1 MKMALLLSTLCVSAY
16 ANAALTT
23 YEFNNGDDLSNWTT
37 DRCDPASFTIVD
49 NELLMSID
57 GAEQAKCGVETFG
70 QTQGMKLDT
79 GMSTYLAIDM
89 FLDSQHGLTDER
101 LGGIWGVAYNPADAI
116 SYYPILESVVSD
128 GVTGAQGYEGNLNTF
143 FALDPSLLTLD
154 SFNTFAYQITDGFIN
169 YLVNGN
175 LVFTSTSDN
184 HAYFGEVI
192 LNAKNDGNSFNV
204 RYDNLTFG
212 TMAVDVPEPA
222 SLAVMGA
229 GLLLLAGATKRK
241 RAK

>member
-1 MKMALLLSTLCVSAY
+1 MKMKMALLLSTLCVSAY

-23 YEFNNGDDLSNWTT
+23 YEFNNGDDLSGWTT
-37 DRCDPASFTIVD
+37 DRCDPASFAIVG
-49 NELLMSID
+49 NELQMSID
-57 GAEQAKCGVETFG
+57 GAEQGKCGGSFYH
-70 QTQGMKLDT
+70 TQGMKLDT

-101 LGGIWGVAYNPADAI
+101 LGGIWGVAYSPADAI
-116 SYYPILESVVSD
+116 SYYPIMESIVSG
-128 GVTGAQGYEGNLNTF
+128 GVTGIQGWGTSF
-143 FALDPSLLTLD
+143 FPLDSSLVTLD
-154 SFNTFAYQITDGFIN
+154 SFNTFAYQISDGFIN
-169 YLVNGN
+169 FLINDN

-184 HAYFGEVI
+184 HSYFGEVI

-212 TMAVDVPEPA
+212 TLAVDVPEPA

-241 RAK
+241 RSK